1 MTNPLDLPFDTE
13 EMLTGLRP
21 WIETESPTFDGAAV
35 NRMMDVVQHD
45 LAILGARTE
54 RIPSPMGLG
63 DSLRVELKRK
73 LASYLLELSRRCD
86 AALIAEGIET
96 REDLEILRDLGVDF
110 GQGYLYGRA
119 DVPGGRDDW
128 EADTLP
134 DPAPR
139 ASGQGGV

>member
-63 DSLRVELKRK
+63 DSLR
-73 LASYLLELSRRCD
+73 
-86 AALIAEGIET
+86 AEMPHPKAGEGAFCFWAIWT
-96 REDLEILRDLGVDF
+96 RFTPSAHWPNCPTNAKARFVMG
-110 GQGYLYGRA
+110 
-119 DVPGGRDDW
+119 
-128 EADTLP
+128 
-134 DPAPR
+134 PA
-139 ASGQGGV
+139 